1 MAQSKSKKHVLLYLA
16 ALITSSI
23 LLTISLIFNIWTIPL
38 MKQQVELNREIK
50 KTKLNNSKL
59 ELKIIEKTR
68 YESIEN
74 YSLNNLSRPKKY
86 YLYSSL
92 T

>member
-50 KTKLNNSKL
+50 KIKLNNSKL

-74 YSLNNLSRPKKY
+74 YSLNNNLSRPKNI
-86 YLYSSL
+86 
-92 T
+92 TFIRN

>member
-50 KTKLNNSKL
+50 KIKLNNSKL

-74 YSLNNLSRPKKY
+74 YSLN
-86 YLYSSL
+86 
-92 T
+92 